1 MELYFRY
8 DCDQS
13 IDEVCNS
20 KDDGNFQ
27 GTFLKPYIEGK
38 ASTFNSYI

>member
-20 KDDGNFQ
+20 KDDGTGVTSRGHF
-27 GTFLKPYIEGK
+27 
-38 ASTFNSYI
+38 